1 MDTLWRVRWEFRD
14 RSGYGAAM
22 SHEQAV
28 AAAARS
34 NAIDPAIW
42 HWAEPIPERE
52 IAQMRRWHLTE
63 QARHHHR

>member
-1 MDTLWRVRWEFRD
+1 MDELWRVRWEFRD

-22 SHEQAV
+22 SREQAT

-34 NAIDPAIW
+34 NVIDPAIR

-52 IAQMRRWHLTE
+52 RAAIKRRGTAPAVPHPG
-63 QARHHHR
+63 